1 MRSKIKSKIKYII
14 NIGIILLFLFGLVI
28 YMIKKDGIENIIN
41 VTESINVKWALVG
54 IFCMV
59 IYWVLETLV
68 LYIICKKISPKQK
81 YVSSFRINMVGQ
93 LFNNI
98 TPFSSGGQPV
108 QAYLLTKEGYSLST
122 GASIL
127 LFKFIIFQAVHV
139 VYTFIVLIFK
149 YEYFKSMIDK
159 FAYFAIIGFL
169 VNLFVIVMLILI
181 GVNKKLAYSI
191 FKSIYIFLSKIHII
205 KNVDAKLDSL
215 KISIDNFNNQF
226 KIIKKEKTVL
236 FKAIVITIIQLTVF
250 FTVAY
255 SVYRSLGF
263 DNNMYI
269 NILCAQAFLT
279 MIMAFIPT
287 PGAGGVA
294 EGGFYV
300 IFSHYFTSNTIS
312 MATFLWRFYTFY
324 LPIIVGMFFVFKVK
338 KKDNI
343 QSGELVEKSENNR
356 SETYE

>member
-1 MRSKIKSKIKYII
+1 MRSKIKYLI
-14 NIGIILLFLFGLVI
+14 NIEIILLFLFGLVI
-28 YMIKKDGIENIIN
+28 YMIKKDGVDNIIN
-41 VTESINVKWALVG
+41 VVKSIEVKWALLGV
-54 IFCMV
+54 FCMIV
-59 IYWVLETLV
+59 YWILEALV
-68 LYIICKKISPKQK
+68 LYIICKKVYPNQK
-81 YVSSFRINMVGQ
+81 YVSSFRTNMVGQ

-139 VYTFIVLIFK
+139 IYTFVVLIFK
-149 YEYFKSMIDK
+149 YEYFKAMINK

-169 VNLFVIVMLILI
+169 VNLSVIVMLILV
-181 GVNKKLAYSI
+181 GVNKKLAYGI
-191 FKSIYIFLSKIHII
+191 IKGIYVFLSKIHII
-205 KNVDAKLDSL
+205 KNVDEKLNLL
-215 KISIDNFNNQF
+215 KVSIDNFNNQF
-226 KIIKKEKTVL
+226 KIIKKEKSVVL
-236 FKAIVITIIQLTVF
+236 KATIITIIQLTAF

-263 DNNMYI
+263 NSNMYI

-300 IFSHYFTSNTIS
+300 IFSHYFTSNTIG
-312 MATFLWRFYTFY
+312 MATLIWRFYTFY
-324 LPIIVGMFFVFKVK
+324 LPIIVGIFFVFKVK

-343 QSGELVEKSENNR
+343 ESGKLIEESENSG
-356 SETYE
+356 SENL